1 VYLRDTY
8 GADTLGEA
16 KRFVREGKIQPA
28 VVELFLEEDMIQGGY
43 LSGLFMEAYPEYFET
58 KTVVR
63 TQTPAGSR
71 GNFRI
76 DMMVSCLEGVIRGE
90 QNLKKK
96 RNLHNH
102 VGVYRYL
109 QDKYGLVEVE
119 EAPNVFLERRIPAN
133 VVALFLEE
141 GMLGKSRLYNAARQ
155 GYPELFG

>member
-1 VYLRDTY
+1 MKNLESKISNGQNKSTN
-8 GADTLGEA
+8 LE
-16 KRFVREGKIQPA
+16 REGTSDIDES
-28 VVELFLEEDMIQGGY
+28 VEKEKL
-43 LSGLFMEAYPEYFET
+43 MENFYQKYFET